1 MRLKWSEVR
10 PGDTIVRGDV
20 EWIVKRVDVTSGV
33 VTLADAR
40 GELFPGRPNM
50 QSYAEVIRHGPEP
63 VDFDD
68 GPLKL
73 VTEAF
78 NAQPI
83 AEVECP
89 ACGHRYSH

>member
-1 MRLKWSEVR
+1 MRLKWSDVR
-10 PGDTIVRGDV
+10 PGDAIVRGDV
-20 EWIVKRVDVTSGV
+20 EWIVKRVDVSSGV
-33 VTLADAR
+33 VTLEDAR

-50 QSYAEVIRHGPEP
+50 QSYAEVIRHER
-63 VDFDD
+63 FASAEA
-68 GPLKL
+68 L
-73 VTEAF
+73 VAEVF